1 LLSLDNPAQAATIG
15 LSPSVPS
22 RTAEDSFDLS
32 LEKPTIPADKQRS
45 SAGRAAFGH
54 ADFRYYWLARV
65 LGVLAIDMQMT
76 AVGWQVYTLTGNALD
91 LGLIGLAQIIPFFL
105 LFPVS
110 GIAADRIP
118 RKRIMTACVSVQ
130 TLCALL
136 FFTLTMAQAITFPL
150 MLIILLVLG
159 VARSFQS
166 PAQQAIVPVLV
177 AKAHFAN
184 AVAWT
189 AIASQTARIAGPGI
203 AGLMIIAGE
212 TWVYGVVALLLVSST
227 ILTFQIK
234 ANTQIISKEPLSI
247 NTVLAGFRFILR
259 RQIILGVITLD
270 LFAVLLGG
278 ATALLPIYAKD
289 ILMVGP
295 WGFGILRAMHMV
307 GAFSGALFFTRWPI
321 RRHAGIKLLSAVG
334 IFGTAIVVFGLSTN
348 LWLSVAALVT
358 LGAADA
364 VSVFIRG
371 NLVQIITP
379 DDMRGRVTA
388 VNAVFIGASN
398 EFGEFESGLTAA
410 WWGVVPAVVV
420 GGVGTICVAVLFA
433 ALFPQLRR
441 IDSLDPDDLM
451 RRYR

>member
-1 LLSLDNPAQAATIG
+1 
-15 LSPSVPS
+15 
-22 RTAEDSFDLS
+22 LS
-32 LEKPTIPADKQRS
+32 LEKPTAPADNQGS
-45 SAGRAAFGH
+45 SAGWAAFGH
-54 ADFRYYWLARV
+54 ADFRFYWLARV
-65 LGVLAIDMQMT
+65 LGVLAIDMQIT

-91 LGLIGLAQIIPFFL
+91 LGLIGLAQIMPFFF

-110 GIAADRIP
+110 GITADRFP
-118 RKRIMTACVSVQ
+118 RKRIMTACVCVQ
-130 TLCALL
+130 ALCALL
-136 FFTLTMAQAITFPL
+136 FFALTLLQAITFPL
-150 MLIILLVLG
+150 MLVILIVLG
-159 VARSFQS
+159 IARSFQS
-166 PAQQAIVPVLV
+166 PAQQAIVPALV
-177 AKAHFAN
+177 STAHFPN

-212 TWVYGVVALLLVSST
+212 TWVYGVVACLLVSST
-227 ILTFQIK
+227 VLTFQIK
-234 ANTQIISKEPLSI
+234 ANTQIISKDRLSI
-247 NTVLAGFRFILR
+247 HTVLAGFRFILQ

-295 WGFGILRAMHMV
+295 WGFGILRAMHMI
-307 GAFSGALFFTRWPI
+307 GAFSGALFFTRWPV
-321 RRHAGIKLLSAVG
+321 RRHAGLKMLSAVG
-334 IFGTAIVVFGLSTN
+334 IFGSAIVVFGLSTSF
-348 LWLSVAALVT
+348 WLSVAALVV

-364 VSVFIRG
+364 VSVFVRG
-371 NLVQIITP
+371 NVVQIITP
-379 DDMRGRVTA
+379 DEMRGRVAA

-420 GGVGTICVAVLFA
+420 GGVGTICVSVLFA
-433 ALFPQLRR
+433 FLFPPLRQ